1 MNEFDYKKLYPFKW
15 FVLQNFPFIE
25 ADFDAITN
33 YQLYCKVVEY
43 LNKTLENVNVIGT
56 ELEQLVNAFND
67 LQDYVNNYFEN
78 LDIQEEINNKL
89 DDMAEHGELTE
100 LITAYLNL
108 KCILAFNNIEDME
121 NATNLIDGSYIKTY
135 GRNTINDGG
144 GAFYYVREIQNTDVV
159 DGVNVVALND
169 PNLVAI
175 KVLDTDNKNILSQI
189 IDTSIYAQ
197 IYTADINKG
206 ANGLAFANG
215 YVYACGSNGSNSNSG
230 FIVKINL
237 TTGERTALQNN
248 LNIGHANDITY
259 CDKDGYLYIAC
270 SGGSNGLPQISVYN
284 TDLQF
289 IKNIDFTN
297 IGSGTAW
304 GIAYNSSKDV
314 FYVLSEGQILEMN
327 YALDTVINTK
337 NMETID
343 VQTVGQ
349 SLYCDDNYIFYIYNI
364 EMNVN
369 SRTSL
374 ANRIDVYETNSL
386 QYVTSQKVSIIGEI
400 ESGFIY
406 NGYTYFMRLSQN
418 MGVIYKASNYEN
430 NKLLNFVQNNIFLNK
445 DFPVFGQDNAIYVN
459 STYTNFYADGTQNK
473 PFNNLW
479 IAQALIYDIPSNNL
493 TFYLTGDF
501 TNFDFVVRSYKQNL
515 KIIGSSDTLTKV
527 GGLNLNSAENI
538 RIENIEAVKRSGA
551 YNYLIASTN
560 VKFLEL
566 VNVKLNGQ
574 GTEEGGVYAKNTF
587 VYTNGLTVS
596 NSFSNNG
603 QLFKLV
609 DSSNLYMTGSYTSS
623 VSNAGITA
631 NTNGIVHLPYRFPLN
646 IASYSEDW
654 NTNIIG
660 GGVTFYL
667 KDIKLCG
674 KYRIEGGNTCQ
685 DAPSGYSDNNAKFI
699 VDNVSDIFIY
709 TFIPSNTNK
718 IFKGVRAG
726 TQTNITWTTLI

>member
-1 MNEFDYKKLYPFKW
+1 MNEIKNLKPFPRFCCSIGYIPTSYKISMTYEEQLLWLCDFLENTVIPT
-15 FVLQNFPFIE
+15 VNQNGQAVEELQNLYIE
-25 ADFDAITN
+25 
-33 YQLYCKVVEY
+33 LKH
-43 LNKTLENVNVIGT
+43 
-56 ELEQLVNAFND
+56 
-67 LQDYVNNYFEN
+67 YVDNYFEN
-78 LDIQEEINNKL
+78 LDIQTEINNKL
-89 DDMAEHGELTE
+89 DDMAEQGQLTE
-100 LITAYLNL
+100 LITDYLNL
-108 KCILAFNNIEDME
+108 KCILAFDNISDMSE
-121 NATNLIDGSYIKTY
+121 ATNLIAGSFAKTY
-135 GRNTINDGG
+135 GRLNLNDGG
-144 GAFYYVREIQNTDVV
+144 GAFYYVREILNTDIV
-159 DGVNVVALND
+159 DGVNVVALDN

-175 KVLDTDNKNILSQI
+175 RVFDTDNKNILSQI
-189 IDTSIYAQ
+189 VDTSIYGQ

-215 YVYACGSNGSNSNSG
+215 YVYACGSNGSNSSSG

-237 TTGERTALQNN
+237 ATGERTALQNN
-248 LNIGHANDITY
+248 LNIGHANDMTY

-270 SGGSNGLPQISVYN
+270 SGGSNGLPQVSVFN

-289 IKNIDFTN
+289 VKNVDFTN

-314 FYVLSEGQILEMN
+314 FYILSGNQILEMN
-327 YALDTVINTK
+327 YALDNVINTK

-343 VQTVGQ
+343 IQTVGQ
-349 SLYCDDNYIFYIYNI
+349 SLYCDNNYIFYIYNI

-374 ANRIDVYETNSL
+374 ANRIDVYDANSM

-418 MGVIYKASNYEN
+418 IGVIYKASNYED

-445 DFPVFGQDNAIYVN
+445 DFPVFGQDNAIYIN
-459 STYTNFYADGTQNK
+459 SNYTNFYADGTENK

-493 TFYLTGDF
+493 AFYLTGDF

-527 GGLNLNSAENI
+527 GGINISSAENV
-538 RIENIEAVKRSGA
+538 RIENIEVVKRSGA
-551 YNYLIASTN
+551 FNYLLTTQN
-560 VKFLEL
+560 VKFLDL
-566 VNVKLNGQ
+566 KNVKLNGA
-574 GTEEGGVYAKNTF
+574 GTEDAGVYAKNTF
-587 VYTNGLTVS
+587 VYINGLTVS
-596 NSFSNNG
+596 NSFTNNG
-603 QLFKLV
+603 QAIKLV
-609 DSSNLYMTGSYTSS
+609 DGSQLYMTGSYTSS
-623 VSNAGITA
+623 VSNAGVMADTTGA
-631 NTNGIVHLPYRFPLN
+631 VHLPYRFPMN
-646 IASYSEDW
+646 MASYSEDW

-726 TQTNITWTTLI
+726 TQTSITWNEII